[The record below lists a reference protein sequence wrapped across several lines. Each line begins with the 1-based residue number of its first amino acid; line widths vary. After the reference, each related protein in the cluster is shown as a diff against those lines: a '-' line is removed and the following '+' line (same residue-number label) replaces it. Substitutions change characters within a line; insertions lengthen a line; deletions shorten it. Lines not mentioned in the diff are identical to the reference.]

1 MLQNVK
7 SRSRDLDLW
16 PVTLILILHNI
27 VFEFYLQT
35 KFGEKIF
42 IGYKDIAQNVGW
54 RKKTIPEEKKTE
66 KKNPRVKQYVAK

>member
-42 IGYKDIAQNVGW
+42 IGYKDMSQNVT
-54 RKKTIPEEKKTE
+54 KE
-66 KKNPRVKQYVAK
+66 KKNQRRKTHV